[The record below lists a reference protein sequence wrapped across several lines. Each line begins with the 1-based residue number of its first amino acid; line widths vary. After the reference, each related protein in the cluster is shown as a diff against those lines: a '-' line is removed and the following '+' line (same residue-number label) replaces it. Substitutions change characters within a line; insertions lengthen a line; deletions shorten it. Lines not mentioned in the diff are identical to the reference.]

1 MSIRK
6 SSGVIS
12 AFKTNI
18 MKTAIQEL
26 FSQLEIEH
34 PNLFNTNTLEGRK
47 FINDYYKFFELE
59 KQQIIDAYDVV
70 WVETIHNGEEYYNET
85 FKNK

>member
-1 MSIRK
+1 
-6 SSGVIS
+6 
-12 AFKTNI
+12 

-59 KQQIIDAYDVV
+59 KQQIIKAHGNKTKISGGVTNY
-70 WVETIHNGEEYYNET
+70 TYTLTGEEYYQET
-85 FKNK
+85 FKN

>member
-1 MSIRK
+1 
-6 SSGVIS
+6 
-12 AFKTNI
+12 
-18 MKTAIQEL
+18 MKTAMQEL

-47 FINDYYKFFELE
+47 FINDFYKFFELE
-59 KQQIIDAYDVV
+59 KQQLIDAHGNKEKKSGGITNY
-70 WVETIHNGEEYYNET
+70 TYILTGEQYYNEN

>member
-1 MSIRK
+1 
-6 SSGVIS
+6 
-12 AFKTNI
+12 
-18 MKTAIQEL
+18 MKTAMQEL

-59 KQQIIDAYDVV
+59 KQQLINAHGNKTKKSCGISNTTYILTGA
-70 WVETIHNGEEYYNET
+70 EYYN
-85 FKNK
+85 KNFEIL

>member
-1 MSIRK
+1 
-6 SSGVIS
+6 
-12 AFKTNI
+12 
-18 MKTAIQEL
+18 MKTAMQEL

-59 KQQIIDAYDVV
+59 KQQIIEAHGNKTKNIRIITSDDSYVLTGND
-70 WVETIHNGEEYYNET
+70 YYN
-85 FKNK
+85 KNFTI

>member
-1 MSIRK
+1 
-6 SSGVIS
+6 
-12 AFKTNI
+12 
-18 MKTAIQEL
+18 MKTAMQEL
-26 FSQLEIEH
+26 FSQLEKEH

-59 KQQIIDAYDVV
+59 KIQIISAHGNQTRKSGGVSNY
-70 WVETIHNGEEYYNET
+70 TYILTGEEYYNET

>member
-1 MSIRK
+1 
-6 SSGVIS
+6 
-12 AFKTNI
+12 
-18 MKTAIQEL
+18 MKTAMQEL

-59 KQQIIDAYDVV
+59 KQQLIDAHGNKQKKSGGVTNY
-70 WVETIHNGEEYYNET
+70 TYILTGEQYYNEN